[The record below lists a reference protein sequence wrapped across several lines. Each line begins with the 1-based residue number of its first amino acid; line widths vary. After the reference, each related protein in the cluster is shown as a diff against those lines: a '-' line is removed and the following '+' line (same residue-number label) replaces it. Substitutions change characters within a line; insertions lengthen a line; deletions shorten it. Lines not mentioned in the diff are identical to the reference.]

1 MSDDYSLAKGVF
13 DMVQAVRSG
22 EIDPLELRLTQAYR
36 DLQLLSERIDKR
48 IDIDEMLNE
57 ILSAKVDRVQELA
70 RILAAPEVY
79 VSRIKEVPVRH
90 LSKMVTSKQ
99 PVLIGHLEHESL
111 VNALN
116 RVVTLIDAMA
126 REPPEDSVPQITSL
140 PNGYTLET
148 EDSVFLDDLERFLAT
163 IPEGSKMKFNDL
175 VMHDEFES
183 FLKNFLYVVILVS
196 KGRLQYNP
204 ETREVWRPSV
214 SDIDFT

>member
-126 REPPEDSVPQITSL
+126 REPPEDSIPQITSL